1 DPSRR
6 AIPPAMMKATAN
18 DPIPRGPRMEPRRTT
33 DGAPKPRTRPAGH
46 PGMIR
51 LACLLALSAVVWLP
65 GLGGWERLSYHE
77 AFVAQGAREMLDS
90 GAWANPTIG
99 GGPRR
104 GEPPPPPGGVR
115 AGGPAGRA
123 GRAGRGAAPPPR
135 GGA

>member
-1 DPSRR
+1 
-6 AIPPAMMKATAN
+6 MMKATAN

-33 DGAPKPRTRPAGH
+33 DEAPKPRTRPAGH

-51 LACLLALSAVVWLP
+51 LACLLALSAAVWLP

-99 GGPRR
+99 GRPWL
-104 GEPPPPPGGVR
+104 EKPPLPWWLVVAAGRVAGGVDEAVAR
-115 AGGPAGRA
+115 FPSA
-123 GRAGRGAAPPPR
+123 
-135 GGA
+135 